1 MRPPF
6 SARPRARAAVRIAA
20 AAALC
25 ACTTLAAAQSGG
37 LPATAL
43 PGLAAV
49 PKPPADLRLPG
60 PDPRDCGPSRHSALC
75 AAGRWSQFAHMETTV
90 KAGAFTGTYTMER
103 PANGEVLTT
112 YAERTPGGRR
122 GGEVLLLAD
131 DAFAYRT
138 REQLPTDDDILD
150 YMLSAPNMAMQ
161 LVAVLLD
168 EGVLGGPADVT
179 GRIAVSAGSDAQY
192 IRTETPTTAALYGP
206 PWRVT
211 GTVRPGD
218 GGRVQFSLRFS
229 FRPVDPSGRLARG
242 RTETIELSGLA
253 SFADRRGAMPDS
265 LDLVGW
271 KIVRA
276 GRPLPAASTLAQA
289 RSSVGR

>member
-1 MRPPF
+1 MFP
-6 SARPRARAAVRIAA
+6 SLARPALAAVARMAVAAAFCTVA
-20 AAALC
+20 AAAL
-25 ACTTLAAAQSGG
+25 AQAGG
-37 LPATAL
+37 PPASVL

-60 PDPRDCGPSRHSALC
+60 PDPRDCGTSPHSALC
-75 AAGRWSQFAHMETTV
+75 AVGRWAQFARMEV
-90 KAGAFTGTYTMER
+90 ALKAGAFQGTYAMER

-150 YMLSAPNMAMQ
+150 YMLAAPNMAMQ

-179 GRIAVSAGSDAQY
+179 GRVAIAAGSDTQY
-192 IRTETPTTAALYGP
+192 IRTETPTTATLYGP

-211 GTVRPGD
+211 GTVRPGA
-218 GGRVQFSLRFS
+218 GGRLEFSLRLA
-229 FRPVDPSGRLARG
+229 FRPVEPSGRLASR
-242 RTETIELSGLA
+242 RTETIELTGHA
-253 SFADRRGAMPDS
+253 TFADRRGAMPDT

-276 GRPLPAASTLAQA
+276 GVPLPAAATLGEA
-289 RSSVGR
+289 RASVGR

>member
-1 MRPPF
+1 M
-6 SARPRARAAVRIAA
+6 AAAV
-20 AAALC
+20 
-25 ACTTLAAAQSGG
+25 LAAAVAGAAAGQSGG
-37 LPATAL
+37 PAATAL

-60 PDPRDCGPSRHSALC
+60 PDPRDCGTSRHHALC
-75 AAGRWSQFAHMETTV
+75 AMGRWSQFARMEVTLR
-90 KAGAFTGTYTMER
+90 AGAFTGTYTMER

-112 YAERTPGGRR
+112 YTERTPHGRR

-161 LVAVLLD
+161 LVGVLLD
-168 EGVLGGPADVT
+168 EGVLGGPAEVT
-179 GRIAVSAGSDAQY
+179 ERLALDAGSATQF

-211 GTVRPGD
+211 GTIRPGD
-218 GGRVQFSLRFS
+218 GGRLPFALRFT
-229 FRPVDPSGRLARG
+229 FRPVDRSGKLARG
-242 RTETIELSGLA
+242 RTETVELTGYV
-253 SFADRRGAMPDS
+253 SFSDRRPAMPDT

-271 KIVRA
+271 KLVRA
-276 GRPLPAASTLAQA
+276 GEPLPAATTLAQA
-289 RSSVGR
+289 RGSVGR